1 MKIHATPAVLALPAL
16 LAILAPATAA
26 DASIVLTNGQSVNLA
41 ALLAPTSDR
50 QFIIGDKRF
59 TFESFGSD
67 VFDPAN
73 FSVIA
78 FVSQNPN
85 QYGLYNIGF
94 DLVGPFGDGT
104 PGSEELHEMNLQYT
118 VEVLPEYYAMG
129 VRLCDVGLTFNGSS
143 SGTGSF
149 ARVDE
154 TVFDLDQ
161 NRFLGNLSAFHAFGP
176 PLQWRPTD
184 ARDFCAAAGQPDG
197 FRAFEVNKDIK
208 FLAAGPNGSAG
219 ATFVRQEFGQIH
231 TPGPGAVALLGISGA
246 VGARRR
252 RRIA

>member
-1 MKIHATPAVLALPAL
+1 MKTHARASALALPAL
-16 LAILAPATAA
+16 FAILAPMTAA
-26 DASIVLTNGQSVNLA
+26 DASIVLNNGESVNLA

-67 VFDPAN
+67 VFNPAS

-129 VRLCDVGLTFNGSS
+129 VRLCDVGLTFNGSAG
-143 SGTGSF
+143 GTGSF
-149 ARVDE
+149 SRVDE
-154 TVFDLDQ
+154 TVFDLDSNQ
-161 NRFLGNLSAFHAFGP
+161 FLGQLSAFDFAGP
-176 PLQWRPTD
+176 PRVTD
-184 ARDFCAAAGQPDG
+184 LNEHVDFCEVFGGPG
-197 FRAFEVNKDIK
+197 YRAFEVNKDLK
-208 FLAAGPNGSAG
+208 FFAATASSF
-219 ATFVRQEFGQIH
+219 ATASFVRQEFSQV
-231 TPGPGAVALLGISGA
+231 PAPGAIALLGTAGLLA
-246 VGARRR
+246 ARRR
-252 RRIA
+252 R

>member
-1 MKIHATPAVLALPAL
+1 MKIHATPAVLAISAL
-16 LAILAPATAA
+16 LATLAPMTAA

-41 ALLAPTSDR
+41 SLLAPTSDR

-59 TFESFGSD
+59 TFDSFGSG

-129 VRLCDVGLTFNGSS
+129 VRLCDVGLTFNGSAG
-143 SGTGSF
+143 GTGSF
-149 ARVDE
+149 SRVDE
-154 TVFDLDQ
+154 TVFDLDADQ
-161 NRFLGNLSAFHAFGP
+161 FLGQLSAFDFAGP
-176 PLQWRPTD
+176 PRVTD
-184 ARDFCAAAGQPDG
+184 LNEHVDFCELLGSPG
-197 FRAFEVNKDIK
+197 YRAFEVNKDLK
-208 FLAAGPNGSAG
+208 FFAATASSY
-219 ATFVRQEFGQIH
+219 ATASFVRQEFSQV
-231 TPGPGAVALLGISGA
+231 PAPGAIALLGAAGLLA
-246 VGARRR
+246 ARRR
-252 RRIA
+252 R

>member
-1 MKIHATPAVLALPAL
+1 MKIHATTAVLALPAL

-129 VRLCDVGLTFNGSS
+129 VRLCDVGLTFNGSAG
-143 SGTGSF
+143 GTGSF
-149 ARVDE
+149 SRVDE
-154 TVFDLDQ
+154 TVFDLDADQ
-161 NRFLGNLSAFHAFGP
+161 FLGQLSAFDFAGP
-176 PLQWRPTD
+176 PRVTD
-184 ARDFCAAAGQPDG
+184 LNEHVDFCELLGSPG
-197 FRAFEVNKDIK
+197 YRAFEVNKDLK
-208 FLAAGPNGSAG
+208 FFAATASSY
-219 ATFVRQEFGQIH
+219 ATASFVRQEFSQV
-231 TPGPGAVALLGISGA
+231 PAPGALALLGTAGLLA
-246 VGARRR
+246 ARRR
-252 RRIA
+252 R

>member
-129 VRLCDVGLTFNGSS
+129 VRLCDVGLTFNGSAG
-143 SGTGSF
+143 GTGSF
-149 ARVDE
+149 SRVDE
-154 TVFDLDQ
+154 TVFDLDADQ
-161 NRFLGNLSAFHAFGP
+161 FLGQLSAFDFAGP
-176 PLQWRPTD
+176 PRVTD
-184 ARDFCAAAGQPDG
+184 LNEHVDFCELLGSPG
-197 FRAFEVNKDIK
+197 YRAFEVNKDLK
-208 FLAAGPNGSAG
+208 FFAATASSY
-219 ATFVRQEFGQIH
+219 ATASFVRQEFSQV
-231 TPGPGAVALLGISGA
+231 PAPGAIALLGTAGLLA
-246 VGARRR
+246 ARRR
-252 RRIA
+252 R

>member
-129 VRLCDVGLTFNGSS
+129 VRLCDVGLTFNGSAG
-143 SGTGSF
+143 GTGSF
-149 ARVDE
+149 SRVDE
-154 TVFDLDQ
+154 TVFDLDADQ
-161 NRFLGNLSAFHAFGP
+161 FLGQLSAFDFAGP
-176 PLQWRPTD
+176 PRVTD
-184 ARDFCAAAGQPDG
+184 LNEHVDFCELLGSPG
-197 FRAFEVNKDIK
+197 YRAFEVNKDLK
-208 FLAAGPNGSAG
+208 FFAATASSY
-219 ATFVRQEFGQIH
+219 ATASFVRQEFSQV
-231 TPGPGAVALLGISGA
+231 PAPGAIALLGAAGLLA
-246 VGARRR
+246 ARRR
-252 RRIA
+252 R

>member
-1 MKIHATPAVLALPAL
+1 MKTHARASALALPAL
-16 LAILAPATAA
+16 LAILAPMTAA
-26 DASIVLTNGQSVNLA
+26 DASIVLNNGESVNLA

-67 VFDPAN
+67 VFNPAS

-104 PGSEELHEMNLQYT
+104 PGSEDLHEMNLQYT

-129 VRLCDVGLTFNGSS
+129 VRLCDVGLTFNGSAG
-143 SGTGSF
+143 GTGSF
-149 ARVDE
+149 SRVDE
-154 TVFDLDQ
+154 TVFDLDSNQ
-161 NRFLGNLSAFHAFGP
+161 FLGQLSAFDFAGP
-176 PLQWRPTD
+176 PRVTD
-184 ARDFCAAAGQPDG
+184 LNEHVDFCEVFGGPG
-197 FRAFEVNKDIK
+197 YRAFEVNKDLK
-208 FLAAGPNGSAG
+208 FFAATASGFSTAS
-219 ATFVRQEFGQIH
+219 FVRQEFSQV
-231 TPGPGAVALLGISGA
+231 PAPGAIALLGTAGLLA
-246 VGARRR
+246 ARRR
-252 RRIA
+252 R

>member
-78 FVSQNPN
+78 FVSQNAN

-104 PGSEELHEMNLQYT
+104 PGSEDLHEMNLQYT

-129 VRLCDVGLTFNGSS
+129 VRLCDVGLTFNGSAG
-143 SGTGSF
+143 GTGSF
-149 ARVDE
+149 SRVDE
-154 TVFDLDQ
+154 TVFDLDTNQ
-161 NRFLGNLSAFHAFGP
+161 YLGQLSAFDFAGP
-176 PLQWRPTD
+176 PRVTD
-184 ARDFCAAAGQPDG
+184 LNEHVDFCELFGGPG
-197 FRAFEVNKDIK
+197 YRAFEVNKDLK
-208 FLAAGPNGSAG
+208 FFAATAASYSTAS
-219 ATFVRQEFGQIH
+219 FVRQEFSQV
-231 TPGPGAVALLGISGA
+231 PAPGAIALLGTAGLLA
-246 VGARRR
+246 ARRR
-252 RRIA
+252 R

>member
-26 DASIVLTNGQSVNLA
+26 DASIVLANGESVNLA

-67 VFDPAN
+67 VFDPAS

-78 FVSQNPN
+78 FVSQNAN

-104 PGSEELHEMNLQYT
+104 PGSEDLHEMNLQYT

-129 VRLCDVGLTFNGSS
+129 VRLCDVGLTFNGSAG
-143 SGTGSF
+143 GTGSF
-149 ARVDE
+149 SRVDE
-154 TVFDLDQ
+154 TVFDLDADQ
-161 NRFLGNLSAFHAFGP
+161 FLGQLSAFDFAGP
-176 PLQWRPTD
+176 PRVTD
-184 ARDFCAAAGQPDG
+184 LNEHVDFCELLGSPG
-197 FRAFEVNKDIK
+197 YRAFEVNKDLK
-208 FLAAGPNGSAG
+208 FFAATAASY
-219 ATFVRQEFGQIH
+219 ATASFVRQEFSQV
-231 TPGPGAVALLGISGA
+231 PAPGAIALLGAAGLLA
-246 VGARRR
+246 ARRR
-252 RRIA
+252 R

>member
-1 MKIHATPAVLALPAL
+1 MKTHARASALALPAL
-16 LAILAPATAA
+16 LAILAPMTAA
-26 DASIVLTNGQSVNLA
+26 EASIVLNNGESVNLA

-67 VFDPAN
+67 VFNPAS

-104 PGSEELHEMNLQYT
+104 PGSEDLHEMNLQYT

-129 VRLCDVGLTFNGSS
+129 VRLCDVGLTFNGSAG
-143 SGTGSF
+143 GTGSF
-149 ARVDE
+149 SRVDE
-154 TVFDLDQ
+154 TVFDLDTNQ
-161 NRFLGNLSAFHAFGP
+161 YLGQLSAYDFAGP
-176 PLQWRPTD
+176 PRVTD
-184 ARDFCAAAGQPDG
+184 LNEHVDFCEVFGGPG
-197 FRAFEVNKDIK
+197 YRAFEVNKDLK
-208 FLAAGPNGSAG
+208 FFAATAASY
-219 ATFVRQEFGQIH
+219 ATASFVRQEFSQV
-231 TPGPGAVALLGISGA
+231 PAPGAIALLGTAGLLA
-246 VGARRR
+246 TRRR
-252 RRIA
+252 R

>member
-1 MKIHATPAVLALPAL
+1 MKTHARASALALPAL
-16 LAILAPATAA
+16 LAILAPMTAA
-26 DASIVLTNGQSVNLA
+26 EASIVLNNGESVNLA

-67 VFDPAN
+67 VFNPAS

-104 PGSEELHEMNLQYT
+104 PGSVDLHEMNLQYT

-129 VRLCDVGLTFNGSS
+129 VRLCDVGLTFNGSAG
-143 SGTGSF
+143 GTGSF
-149 ARVDE
+149 SRVDE
-154 TVFDLDQ
+154 TVFDLDANQ
-161 NRFLGNLSAFHAFGP
+161 FLGQLSAYDFAGP
-176 PLQWRPTD
+176 PRVTD
-184 ARDFCAAAGQPDG
+184 LNEHVDFCELYGGPG
-197 FRAFEVNKDIK
+197 YRAFEVNKDLK
-208 FLAAGPNGSAG
+208 FFAATAASY
-219 ATFVRQEFGQIH
+219 ATASFVRQEFSQV
-231 TPGPGAVALLGISGA
+231 PAPGAIALLGTAGLLA
-246 VGARRR
+246 TRRR
-252 RRIA
+252 R